1 MKEEEIAIMPLTYL
15 GLDVTKKIGLERIMK
30 VVCDEFEIDIDLITS
45 KKRQRDIVDARHI
58 FCYLA
63 SKAYGRFTLKQIG
76 AVVNRDHAS
85 VLHAKRKVKDLMQY
99 DREMS
104 GVIAKIIRKL
114 GKFTA
119 HDVYNKQVNSNH
131 VGFYDTPKRREQL
144 KTWADSVD
152 VVSKDKIYLKDKDV

>member
-1 MKEEEIAIMPLTYL
+1 MNEQEQAIMPFTYL

-30 VVCDEFEIDIDLITS
+30 VVCEEFEIDIDLITS
-45 KKRQRDIVDARHI
+45 KKRQRNIVDARHI

-76 AVVNRDHAS
+76 GLINRDHAS
-85 VLHAKRKVKDLMQY
+85 VLHAKRKVKDLIEY
-99 DREMS
+99 DREMN
-104 GVIAKIIRKL
+104 GLVNKIIRKL

-131 VGFYDTPKRREQL
+131 VGFYNTPKRREQL
-144 KTWADSVD
+144 QTWADSVD
-152 VVSKDKIYLKDKDV
+152 VVSKISIR